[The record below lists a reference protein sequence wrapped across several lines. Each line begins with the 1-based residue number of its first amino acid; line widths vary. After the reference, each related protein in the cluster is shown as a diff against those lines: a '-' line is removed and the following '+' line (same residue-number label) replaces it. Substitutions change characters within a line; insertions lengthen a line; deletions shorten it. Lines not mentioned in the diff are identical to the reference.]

1 MLHWFAGPMRLT
13 LQPFVLSSIIPNES
27 EWMRC
32 DAMTEEENS
41 LPQVLECANHPGRET
56 SLRCSKC
63 GKPICVQCVIQT
75 PVGGRCRECANLR
88 PLPMYQADLFT
99 VAKAMASGLVASTL
113 SFLVL
118 FLLVRGFT
126 FWLSP
131 LAGIA
136 VGEAISLATNRK
148 RARSLQVVAAGTV
161 VAGALLANV
170 LNLYIAYGRIT
181 PALAGRALISDL
193 PALLLFTLLAIV
205 LAISRIR

>member
-1 MLHWFAGPMRLT
+1 
-13 LQPFVLSSIIPNES
+13 
-27 EWMRC
+27 
-32 DAMTEEENS
+32 
-41 LPQVLECANHPGRET
+41 
-56 SLRCSKC
+56 
-63 GKPICVQCVIQT
+63 
-75 PVGGRCRECANLR
+75 
-88 PLPMYQADLFT
+88 MYQADLFT